1 MIQGTTDNFEK
12 EVLESDIPV
21 LVDFNAS
28 WCGPCQMMAPIIEEF
43 AKGHKEYKVVSVDID
58 EEDALAT
65 KYEVSSIPCLVTF
78 KDGKEVSRKIG
89 VQSAKKLEKM
99 LGE

>member
-1 MIQGTTDNFEK
+1 MIQGTNDNFEK
-12 EVLESDIPV
+12 EVLKSDIPV

-28 WCGPCQMMAPIIEEF
+28 WCGPCQMMAPILEDF
-43 AKGHKEYKVVSVDID
+43 AKEHQEYKIISVDVD
-58 EEDALAT
+58 EEGQLAE
-65 KYEVSSIPCLVTF
+65 KYEVSSIPCLVAF
-78 KDGKEVSRKIG
+78 KNGEETSRKIG